1 MEGRSVFPVLVR
13 ITGFFS
19 FIHTYFFL
27 DQEEIK
33 VPLRPSPMSNFLCQA
48 QRIKQAAMFSFKSRL
63 FFSPD
68 HRKIFYCS
76 ETSVILLR

>member
-1 MEGRSVFPVLVR
+1 MEGRSVSPVLVR
-13 ITGFFS
+13 IAGFFHL
-19 FIHTYFFL
+19 FIYI
-27 DQEEIK
+27 QEEIK